1 MSNYSKY
8 LITANVNVNEAA
20 SHLVLG
26 ARHILA
32 ISLGYGANFLG
43 AVGCLVLE

>member
-1 MSNYSKY
+1 MSKY
-8 LITANVNVNEAA
+8 FTTANVNVNEAA

-26 ARHILA
+26 TRHILA

-43 AVGCLVLE
+43 AVGYCIEE